1 VTFAAGIMI
10 LCDNSGSEK
19 VLLLRRGNGGD
30 HPGEWCFPGGR
41 MEAGETPEQCA
52 LRETKEEIGSQ
63 QFDDPVLWTRRV
75 DASGVDFT
83 TFIAR
88 ATREFTPKLSDEH
101 TAWMW
106 CSVDALVEKKLKPP
120 DNTAEMR

>member
-1 VTFAAGIMI
+1 MTAAAGIMI
-10 LCDNSGSEK
+10 LCDYSGAEK

-41 MEAGETPEQCA
+41 MKPGETAEQA
-52 LRETKEEIGSQ
+52 AVRETLEEIGRQ
-63 QFDDPVLWTRRV
+63 QYDEPMLWTRQIREGI
-75 DASGVDFT
+75 DYT

-88 ATREFTPKLSDEH
+88 STREFTPKLSDEH

-106 CSVDALVEKKLKPP
+106 CSVDALVAKPLKPP
-120 DNTAEMR
+120 DPMAEMR